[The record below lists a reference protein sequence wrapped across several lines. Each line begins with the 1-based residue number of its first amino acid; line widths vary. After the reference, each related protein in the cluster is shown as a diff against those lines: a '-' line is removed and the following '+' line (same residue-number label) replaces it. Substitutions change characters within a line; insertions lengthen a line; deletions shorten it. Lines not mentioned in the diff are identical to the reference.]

1 MKANELLES
10 AAAVLKQRGEQNS
23 YDKKNERSMADVVR
37 LFVMKTGVVLSE
49 ADGWEFMIC
58 LKEVR
63 LQRQRVNGGDMEDT
77 LKDLLGYHALKAE
90 CLIEK
95 AP

>member
-23 YDKKNERSMADVVR
+23 YDKKDERSMADIVR
-37 LFVMKTGVVLSE
+37 LFALKTGVVLSE

-63 LQRQRVNGGDMEDT
+63 LQRQRVNGGGMEDT

-90 CLIEK
+90 CLTEK